1 MVLTIAVAA
10 MEEAT
15 LMKVVVLAA
24 GFRSQTM
31 TVPAADTRSRIAA
44 VPAAALEPW
53 KELVEAVGQ
62 ILNLWRG
69 LVGTVQAPML

>member
-1 MVLTIAVAA
+1 MVLTIVVAA

-24 GFRSQTM
+24 GSRSQTM
-31 TVPAADTRSRIAA
+31 TVPAADTRSRIA